1 MTTENAFRDA
11 ERVRN
16 TAWKQSTSVLPAEA
30 RAAAAYIGKD
40 GLAGSRPLD
49 FCVPRQ
55 FAPYNL
61 LSEVRD
67 DSLSL
72 FAELEIPWHAGID
85 ADPSNHLLSSQV
97 QCVNA
102 LGQMVDDPTRI
113 QRAFGGVL
121 DIAEVLPIEP
131 GRYLTFE
138 YIGPVDYFGESP
150 AGPRI
155 RGAHCTSVDAAFLYR
170 TAAGWT
176 ELALVEWKYTEQY
189 RRLRKPDPVKDAIRW
204 GRYGE
209 AWRSPNGPL
218 HCDLVPFEDMLDE
231 PFYQLMR
238 QQLLAHRLE
247 QEHVLSA
254 ERVRVVHVL
263 DPSNVAYQQSLTRPS
278 HRLVGETVDQ
288 VWTRLLRQPSRFS
301 HLGPAVFLDPLVTS
315 DEYVARYG

>member
-16 TAWKQSTSVLPAEA
+16 TAWKQSTAVLPAEA
-30 RAAAAYIGKD
+30 RAAAPYIGKD
-40 GLAGSRPLD
+40 GLAGSRALD

-55 FAPYNL
+55 FASHNL
-61 LSEVRD
+61 LDEVRD
-67 DSLSL
+67 RGLSL

-97 QCVNA
+97 QSVNA
-102 LGQMVDDPTRI
+102 LGPMVTDPARI
-113 QRAFGGVL
+113 QRSFGRML
-121 DIAEVLPIEP
+121 DVAEVLTIEP

-150 AGPRI
+150 GGPRI

-170 TAAGWT
+170 TAAGRT
-176 ELALVEWKYTEQY
+176 ELALVEWKYTEEY
-189 RRLRKPDPVKDAIRW
+189 RRTRKPDPAKDAIRW
-204 GRYGE
+204 ARYGE
-209 AWRSPNGPL
+209 AWAAQDCPVRS
-218 HCDLVPFEDMLDE
+218 DIVPFEDMLDE

-247 QEHVLSA
+247 QERVLGVD
-254 ERVRVVHVL
+254 RVRVVHVL
-263 DPSNVAYQQSLTRPS
+263 NPANVAYQQSLTRAS
-278 HRLVGETVDQ
+278 HRLVGDTVDQ
-288 VWTRLLRQPSRFS
+288 VWTRLLRQPTRFS
-301 HLGPAVFLDPLVTS
+301 HLDPAAFLDPLVTS